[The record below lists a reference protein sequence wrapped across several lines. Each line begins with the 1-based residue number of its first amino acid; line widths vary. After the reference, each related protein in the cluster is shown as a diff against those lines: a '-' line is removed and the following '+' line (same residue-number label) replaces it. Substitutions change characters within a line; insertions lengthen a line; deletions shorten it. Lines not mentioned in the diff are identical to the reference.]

1 MHALPAKL
9 ILPQRLAATP
19 IWSTMQTVPL
29 LETDRLV
36 LRPYRRDDFA
46 HYAMLFADPGVTR
59 FIGGVPFS
67 REQAWTRFLRQV
79 GMWHYFG
86 FGFFALQEKETGTFI
101 GEAGFHDLHR
111 VITPSLEG
119 TMETGWALSPRSAGR
134 GLATE
139 AVAAALRW
147 AEQQFPNMKRTCI
160 IDLENHAS
168 LRVASKLHF
177 RELKR
182 TTYHGANVIICE
194 R

>member
-1 MHALPAKL
+1 MHTVHTIETERL
-9 ILPQRLAATP
+9 I
-19 IWSTMQTVPL
+19 
-29 LETDRLV
+29 

-46 HYAMLFADPGVTR
+46 PYSVLFANPEVTR

-86 FGFFALQEKETGTFI
+86 FGFFALQEKESGHFI

-111 VITPSLEG
+111 VISPTLEG
-119 TMETGWALSPRSAGR
+119 TMETGWALSPLSHGR

-139 AVAAALRW
+139 AVGAALTW
-147 AEQQFPNMKRTCI
+147 GDQHFPALKKTCI
-160 IDLENHAS
+160 IDIANQAS
-168 LRVASKLHF
+168 LRVAAKLHF

-182 TTYHGANVIICE
+182 SVYHGAQVVLLE

>member
-1 MHALPAKL
+1 MHVTTIETERL
-9 ILPQRLAATP
+9 I
-19 IWSTMQTVPL
+19 
-29 LETDRLV
+29 
-36 LRPYRRDDFA
+36 LRPYRRDDFTA
-46 HYAMLFADPGVTR
+46 YSALFANAEVTR

-86 FGFFALQEKETGTFI
+86 FGFFALQDRETGQFI

-119 TMETGWALSPRSAGR
+119 TMETGWALSPLAHGR

-139 AVAAALRW
+139 AVSAALRW
-147 AEQQFPNMKRTCI
+147 GDQQFPALKKTCI
-160 IDLENHAS
+160 IDIANVAS
-168 LRVASKLHF
+168 LRVAAKLHF
-177 RELKR
+177 KETRR
-182 TTYHGANVIICE
+182 TTYHGAQVILME

>member
-1 MHALPAKL
+1 MHSVPTIETERL
-9 ILPQRLAATP
+9 I
-19 IWSTMQTVPL
+19 
-29 LETDRLV
+29 
-36 LRPYRRDDFA
+36 LRPYRRDDFGP
-46 HYAMLFADPGVTR
+46 YSTLFADPEVTR

-86 FGFFALQEKETGTFI
+86 FGFFALQDRDTGQFI

-111 VITPSLEG
+111 VVSPSLEG
-119 TMETGWALSPRSAGR
+119 TMETGWALSPRSHGR

-139 AVAAALRW
+139 AVSAALRW
-147 AEQQFPNMKRTCI
+147 GDQQFPALKKTCI
-160 IDLENHAS
+160 IDVANLAS

-177 RELKR
+177 KEARR
-182 TTYHGANVIICE
+182 TVYHGAQVILLE